1 MGTPVLVVDDE
12 PDIAGILADRL
23 QTTGLDVQVAHD
35 GEEALL
41 AIQQNPPGLVF
52 LDIQLPKLNGME
64 VLKRVRKEWQDLPV
78 IIGTVVLAAAFIV
91 AANIVVD
98 ICYALLDP
106 RVRVN

>member
-52 LDIQLPKLNGME
+52 IDI
-64 VLKRVRKEWQDLPV
+64 
-78 IIGTVVLAAAFIV
+78 
-91 AANIVVD
+91 
-98 ICYALLDP
+98 
-106 RVRVN
+106 